1 MAAAGSKWAI
11 FVGNF
16 GNLDRFAGRLR
27 FPWRE
32 NWDFFVRK
40 FGDLE
45 KGGFCGPRPICLPL
59 GWSERKKN
67 MRKKK
72 EHEREKNERK
82 KEYEREKK

>member
-45 KGGFCGPRPICLPL
+45 ERGFRGPRPICLLL
-59 GWSERKKN
+59 GWSERKK
-67 MRKKK
+67 
-72 EHEREKNERK
+72 
-82 KEYEREKK
+82 EYRRTN

>member
-1 MAAAGSKWAI
+1 MAAAASKWAI

-72 EHEREKNERK
+72 NMREKEYKRIKKYIRK
-82 KEYEREKK
+82 